1 LGTRL
6 AAKVWNG
13 LAISN
18 ACGHPNIKA
27 HDNKYRFQY
36 VMTQARWRG
45 KIRSLRRKSIAAGIS
60 FVPSAAA
67 RRYNGG
73 HAMSLLNEIE
83 PLKQSALAELKTAA
97 DLAAL
102 DHAKGAWIG
111 PHGKFTALMKQLGS
125 LPKEE
130 KPAAG
135 KRINAAKAELEAA
148 LAARREELELKAAL
162 PKEPTDFTMPGRRR
176 ALGRLHPLTQISE
189 DIVRAFRKIGF
200 AVADGPEVED
210 DWHCFDAL
218 NTPADHPARDTHD
231 TFYLVGQASSL
242 PPGLPAPDSSRA
254 GSPPAAGR
262 MPAPLLLRT
271 HTSSVQIRVMKSQP
285 PPIRI
290 IAPGRVYRRDNA
302 DATHNPTFHQIEG
315 LYVDKG
321 VTVGDLKGTV
331 EFVFKELMGPDVKL
345 RFRPHYFSYTEPSLE
360 IDFTNSLVKKL
371 GKDWLE
377 IAGCGMVHPQVFEN
391 VGYDPEVWT
400 GWAFGFGIERIAMIR
415 YGIDDIRLFYEN
427 DVRFLG
433 QF

>member
-1 LGTRL
+1 
-6 AAKVWNG
+6 
-13 LAISN
+13 
-18 ACGHPNIKA
+18 
-27 HDNKYRFQY
+27 
-36 VMTQARWRG
+36 
-45 KIRSLRRKSIAAGIS
+45 
-60 FVPSAAA
+60 
-67 RRYNGG
+67 
-73 HAMSLLNEIE
+73 MSLLNEIE
-83 PLKQSALAELKTAA
+83 PLKQSALAELKAA
-97 DLAAL
+97 GDLAAL
-102 DHAKGAWIG
+102 EHTKGAWIG
-111 PHGKFTALMKQLGS
+111 PHGKFTALMKQLGT

-135 KRINAAKAELEAA
+135 KLINAAKLELEAA

-162 PKEPTDFTMPGRRR
+162 PKEPTDFTLPGRRR
-176 ALGRLHPLTQISE
+176 AVGKLHPLTQVTD

-218 NTPADHPARDTHD
+218 NTPADHPARDSQD
-231 TFYLVGQASSL
+231 TFYVVGQASSL
-242 PPGLPAPDSSRA
+242 SPGLPAPDSPSRA
-254 GSPPAAGR
+254 GSPQPAGK

-345 RFRPHYFSYTEPSLE
+345 RFRPHYFSYTEPSME
-360 IDFTNSLVKKL
+360 IDFTNALVKKL

-391 VGYDPEVWT
+391 VGYDPEVWS
-400 GWAFGFGIERIAMIR
+400 GWAFGFGIERIAMLR
-415 YGIDDIRLFYEN
+415 YGINDIRLFYEN
-427 DVRFLG
+427 DVRFLR